1 MDFSPEIGCF
11 SLVWKIGNSPRS
23 CKESQNVEVWKIW
36 SELQAKIYSC
46 RQCRAEYS
54 KGVKKWSE
62 LGQDEESDILIFH
75 CYCWSFVLKRESEP
89 KAHVSK
95 KMGILLMYL
104 LSPHH
109 RVLWQSLY
117 KVLPEQPA
125 LTKFDS
131 FLMAVSI

>member
-1 MDFSPEIGCF
+1 MDFSPEIGYF
-11 SLVWKIGNSPRS
+11 SLVWKVGNSPRS

-54 KGVKKWSE
+54 KRVKKWSE
-62 LGQDEESDILIFH
+62 LGQGEESDIFFWVIFH
-75 CYCWSFVLKRESEP
+75 CYCWSFVPKRESEP

-95 KMGILLMYL
+95 K
-104 LSPHH
+104 
-109 RVLWQSLY
+109 Y

-125 LTKFDS
+125 LTKFAS